1 MIQRIF
7 NAYNMQERNTEMISI
22 DKTSDKSLY
31 EQLYEQMKS
40 EILNEHYAAG
50 EKLPATR
57 QLAAEHKLSR
67 NTVVSA
73 YNQLELEGYIRS
85 VTGSGYYVENIS
97 AFSPDKKSR
106 QSHNI
111 QRSSRQSGK
120 TFDYTFSYGNLDYN
134 CYHSRAWRKC
144 LTNAWDMI
152 SMADTASYQMS
163 QGSYTLRSL
172 ITEYL
177 YMSRGVNCTPEQI
190 ILTSGHQR
198 SIDIITHI
206 FSSSDYSF
214 AMEDPGYNGTWEI
227 VSQSPFRIIPIPLE
241 DDGVSIEHIQ
251 RLRDT
256 LLYVTPSH
264 QFPMGSILPIS
275 KRLELIEWAVQSG
288 SYIIEDDYDSELR
301 YQSRPIPSLQSI
313 DNSGRTIYLGTFSK
327 SMSPDLRIS
336 YMVLPENLMKDYSSR
351 YSHTNCTVPTVLQ
364 LALIEFIQSGNYQR
378 HIGAMKN
385 HYKKKHDYILNYVKQ
400 NLEDDVIM
408 YGAGAGLH
416 FVAEIKNSYLTQS
429 ELISAFEQKGIRI
442 FSTEPFWIRKNLCPE
457 NQLLFGFSAIPYEK
471 LPGAMKTFSKIIHS
485 L

>member
-1 MIQRIF
+1 
-7 NAYNMQERNTEMISI
+7 MISI
-22 DKTSDKSLY
+22 DKTSNKSLY

-85 VTGSGYYVENIS
+85 VTGSGYYVENIT
-97 AFSPDKKSR
+97 AFTPDRKTR

-111 QRSSRQSGK
+111 QHSCRQAGK
-120 TFDYTFSYGNLDYN
+120 TFDYTLSYGNLDYN

-144 LTNAWDMI
+144 LMNAWDMI

-206 FSSSDYSF
+206 FSPSDYSF
-214 AMEDPGYNGTWEI
+214 AIEDPGYNGTWEI
-227 VSQSPFRIIPIPLE
+227 VSQSPFRIIPIQLE

-275 KRLELIEWAVQSG
+275 KRLELIEWAAQSG
-288 SYIIEDDYDSELR
+288 SYIIEDDYVFSF
-301 YQSRPIPSLQSI
+301 Y
-313 DNSGRTIYLGTFSK
+313 GRAKEFVCYDRVTSVYDGCVVTAFVEHTHV
-327 SMSPDLRIS
+327 
-336 YMVLPENLMKDYSSR
+336 YTENVGEVHGS
-351 YSHTNCTVPTVLQ
+351 
-364 LALIEFIQSGNYQR
+364 
-378 HIGAMKN
+378 
-385 HYKKKHDYILNYVKQ
+385 
-400 NLEDDVIM
+400 
-408 YGAGAGLH
+408 
-416 FVAEIKNSYLTQS
+416 
-429 ELISAFEQKGIRI
+429 
-442 FSTEPFWIRKNLCPE
+442 
-457 NQLLFGFSAIPYEK
+457 
-471 LPGAMKTFSKIIHS
+471 
-485 L
+485 

>member
-1 MIQRIF
+1 
-7 NAYNMQERNTEMISI
+7 
-22 DKTSDKSLY
+22 
-31 EQLYEQMKS
+31 MKS

-111 QRSSRQSGK
+111 QHSSRQSGK

-264 QFPMGSILPIS
+264 QFPMGSILPI
-275 KRLELIEWAVQSG
+275 
-288 SYIIEDDYDSELR
+288 
-301 YQSRPIPSLQSI
+301 PSLQSI

-336 YMVLPENLMKDYSSR
+336 YMVLPEKLMKDYSSR

>member
-1 MIQRIF
+1 MIQGIF

-22 DKTSDKSLY
+22 DKASDKSLY

-97 AFSPDKKSR
+97 AFSPDKKPR

-111 QRSSRQSGK
+111 QHSSRQSGK

-144 LTNAWDMI
+144 LMNAWDMI

-206 FSSSDYSF
+206 FSPSDYSF
-214 AMEDPGYNGTWEI
+214 AIEDPGYNGTWEI
-227 VSQSPFRIIPIPLE
+227 VSQSPFRISPYL
-241 DDGVSIEHIQ
+241 
-251 RLRDT
+251 LRMT
-256 LLYVTPSH
+256 V
-264 QFPMGSILPIS
+264 
-275 KRLELIEWAVQSG
+275 
-288 SYIIEDDYDSELR
+288 
-301 YQSRPIPSLQSI
+301 YQ
-313 DNSGRTIYLGTFSK
+313 
-327 SMSPDLRIS
+327 
-336 YMVLPENLMKDYSSR
+336 
-351 YSHTNCTVPTVLQ
+351 
-364 LALIEFIQSGNYQR
+364 
-378 HIGAMKN
+378 
-385 HYKKKHDYILNYVKQ
+385 
-400 NLEDDVIM
+400 
-408 YGAGAGLH
+408 
-416 FVAEIKNSYLTQS
+416 
-429 ELISAFEQKGIRI
+429 
-442 FSTEPFWIRKNLCPE
+442 
-457 NQLLFGFSAIPYEK
+457 
-471 LPGAMKTFSKIIHS
+471 
-485 L
+485 

>member
-111 QRSSRQSGK
+111 QHSSRQSGK

-313 DNSGRTIYLGTFSK
+313 DNTAALYILELSPSPCRRILGYHIWYS
-327 SMSPDLRIS
+327 LRI
-336 YMVLPENLMKDYSSR
+336 
-351 YSHTNCTVPTVLQ
+351 
-364 LALIEFIQSGNYQR
+364 
-378 HIGAMKN
+378 
-385 HYKKKHDYILNYVKQ
+385 
-400 NLEDDVIM
+400 
-408 YGAGAGLH
+408 
-416 FVAEIKNSYLTQS
+416 
-429 ELISAFEQKGIRI
+429 
-442 FSTEPFWIRKNLCPE
+442 
-457 NQLLFGFSAIPYEK
+457 
-471 LPGAMKTFSKIIHS
+471 
-485 L
+485 

>member
-1 MIQRIF
+1 
-7 NAYNMQERNTEMISI
+7 MISI
-22 DKTSDKSLY
+22 DKTSKKSLY
-31 EQLYEQMKS
+31 EQLYEQLKE
-40 EILNEHYAAG
+40 EILDEHYAAG

-73 YNQLELEGYIRS
+73 YNQLELEGYINS
-85 VTGSGYYVENIS
+85 VAGSGYYVENINI
-97 AFSPDKKSR
+97 FDKGEGMPQPKQIISR
-106 QSHNI
+106 AGQA
-111 QRSSRQSGK
+111 RPVYE
-120 TFDYTFSYGNLDYN
+120 YTFSYGNLDYN
-134 CYHSRAWRKC
+134 CYHSKAWRKC
-144 LTNAWDMI
+144 ITEAWDMI
-152 SMADTASYQMS
+152 SMSDVASYQMS
-163 QGSYTLRSL
+163 QGSYTLRKL
-172 ITEYL
+172 ISEYL
-177 YMSRGVNCTPEQI
+177 YMSRGVKCIPEQI

-206 FSSSDYSF
+206 FDPSDWSF

-227 VSQSPFRIIPIPLE
+227 VSQSPFRIIPIPLDE
-241 DDGVSIEHIQ
+241 DGVSITHIQ

-264 QFPMGSILPIS
+264 QFPMGSVLPIS
-275 KRLELIEWAVQSG
+275 RRLELIEWAIQSD

-327 SMSPDLRIS
+327 SMSPDLRVS
-336 YMVLPENLMKDYSSR
+336 YMVLPEKLMNKYENR
-351 YSHTNCTVPTVLQ
+351 YAHTNCTVPTILQ

-400 NLEDDVIM
+400 NLSDYVTL

-416 FVAEIKNSYLTQS
+416 FVMEVNNTTMSQT
-429 ELISAFEQKGIRI
+429 ELISRFGQNGIRI
-442 FSTEPFWIRKNLCPE
+442 FSTEPFWIRKNFCPA
-457 NQLLFGFSAIPYEK
+457 NQLLFGFSAIPYNK
-471 LPGAMKTFSKIIHS
+471 LPGAMSAVSEIIRSHHC
-485 L
+485 

>member
-1 MIQRIF
+1 MIQGIF

-22 DKTSDKSLY
+22 DKASDKSLY

-97 AFSPDKKSR
+97 AFSPDKKPR

-111 QRSSRQSGK
+111 QHSSRQSGK

-144 LTNAWDMI
+144 LMNAWDMI

-206 FSSSDYSF
+206 FSPSDYSF
-214 AMEDPGYNGTWEI
+214 AIEDPGYNGTWEI

-241 DDGVSIEHIQ
+241 NDGVSIDHIQ

-275 KRLELIEWAVQSG
+275 KRLELIEWAAQSG

-301 YQSRPIPSLQSI
+301 YQFHPCNPSITATTLYI
-313 DNSGRTIYLGTFSK
+313 SG
-327 SMSPDLRIS
+327 
-336 YMVLPENLMKDYSSR
+336 
-351 YSHTNCTVPTVLQ
+351 
-364 LALIEFIQSGNYQR
+364 
-378 HIGAMKN
+378 
-385 HYKKKHDYILNYVKQ
+385 
-400 NLEDDVIM
+400 
-408 YGAGAGLH
+408 H
-416 FVAEIKNSYLTQS
+416 FPNPCH
-429 ELISAFEQKGIRI
+429 RI
-442 FSTEPFWIRKNLCPE
+442 FEYHIWCFQQI
-457 NQLLFGFSAIPYEK
+457 
-471 LPGAMKTFSKIIHS
+471 
-485 L
+485 

>member
-1 MIQRIF
+1 MIQGIF

-22 DKTSDKSLY
+22 DKASDKSLY

-97 AFSPDKKSR
+97 AFSPDKKPR

-111 QRSSRQSGK
+111 QHSSRQSGK

-144 LTNAWDMI
+144 LMNAWDMI

-206 FSSSDYSF
+206 FSPSDYSF
-214 AMEDPGYNGTWEI
+214 AIEDPGYNGTWEI

-241 DDGVSIEHIQ
+241 NDGVSIDHIQ

-275 KRLELIEWAVQSG
+275 KRLELIEWAAQSG

-313 DNSGRTIYLGTFSK
+313 DNSDHTIYLGTFSK

-336 YMVLPENLMKDYSSR
+336 YMVLPADLMKAYESS

-385 HYKKKHDYILNYVKQ
+385 HYKKKV
-400 NLEDDVIM
+400 
-408 YGAGAGLH
+408 
-416 FVAEIKNSYLTQS
+416 KNSKLTQT

-471 LPGAMKTFSKIIHS
+471 LPGAMKAFSKIIHS

>member
-7 NAYNMQERNTEMISI
+7 NAYNTQERNTEMISI

-111 QRSSRQSGK
+111 QHSSRQSGK

-206 FSSSDYSF
+206 FSPSDYSF

-336 YMVLPENLMKDYSSR
+336 YMVLPEKLMKDYSSR

-400 NLEDDVIM
+400 NLEDDGNSVDFRSARISKSDCTCHLIIRLTRRIIS
-408 YGAGAGLH
+408 GPS
-416 FVAEIKNSYLTQS
+416 KN
-429 ELISAFEQKGIRI
+429 FI
-442 FSTEPFWIRKNLCPE
+442 FS
-457 NQLLFGFSAIPYEK
+457 
-471 LPGAMKTFSKIIHS
+471 IIFYFYKVRMS
-485 L
+485 S